1 MVDAGFARSS
11 TPSST
16 RRSSASRSP
25 IAGSSRTRSR
35 CAGVAPSAAV
45 HVGDLYAVDVVGAA
59 GAGIHPV
66 LLDPNGDWPAVD
78 CAVAPNLGAIV
89 DRIAGARA

>member
-1 MVDAGFARSS
+1 MPIPGRLVDSVVDSEIFGVEK
-11 TPSST
+11 PD
-16 RRSSASRSP
+16 RRIFEHALSLAS
-25 IAGSSRTRSR
+25 
-35 CAGVAPSAAV
+35 VAPSAAV

-66 LLDPNGDWPAVD
+66 LLDPHGDWPAVD
-78 CAVAPNLGAIV
+78 CAVAPNLAAVV